1 MAVVQ
6 ISRIQVRRG
15 QKNAGTGVPQLASGE
30 FGWAV
35 DARELYIGNGAVSE
49 GSPQVGNTKVLTQ
62 YDNIFDLADA
72 YTYRSPDAWM
82 NTGGVGATAITRTLQ
97 DRLDD
102 RVSGRAFG
110 LTGETTQIAT
120 TKLQNAID
128 QLYLNDANK
137 GSIGSRVVLYLEAG
151 EYIVDDTIY
160 IPPYTNIVG
169 AGSDKTVIRT
179 STLNKPIFQTVND
192 SSTVGTPSSHASTT
206 TINQPRDIHITGI
219 TLESTVVNYCMIL
232 DSCKDSMFEDVKF
245 KGNWS
250 SGDAINN
257 SDVGLQLNNLSST
270 VESKN
275 NSFKNCKFSNISYAV
290 QSDWDSN
297 NNNWHD
303 CEFFDLG
310 YGIGFG
316 TNLLSLDLT
325 SGSGKNTGPRDNLM
339 AHCYFHDIDRQA
351 IWAKFGVKN
360 FSEHNK
366 FDLCGN
372 SGSADNVPSHS
383 VIKFERPGNISKDDI
398 FSRTAVLSYDASYWA
413 KFGVKNFS
421 EHNKFDLCG
430 NSGSADNVPSHSVIK
445 FERPG
450 NISKDD
456 IFSRTAVLSYDASYW
471 DGVKYIPEIEGAVDA
486 SFGQVHVLNTIT
498 RTGIDTNPAIGIIHQ
513 KRFRVPAEDDV
524 ANQRYD
530 IDYVIT
536 SRNYD
541 SFRSGI
547 LTINVNGITKTV
559 TVEDNQNFTGTTSY
573 QDAISF
579 DVLIQDADGD
589 TVDDSID
596 VRVGSIMPSDDVS
609 QIEYKVKLRKTI
621 VDATGE

>member
-219 TLESTVVNYCMIL
+219 TLESTVVNFCMIL

-250 SGDAINN
+250 SGDAISN

-270 VESKN
+270 VETKN

-290 QSDWDSN
+290 QSDWDTN

-325 SGSGKNTGPRDNLM
+325 SGSGKNTGPRDNLI

-351 IWAKFGVKN
+351 
-360 FSEHNK
+360 
-366 FDLCGN
+366 L
-372 SGSADNVPSHS
+372 
-383 VIKFERPGNISKDDI
+383 
-398 FSRTAVLSYDASYWA
+398 WA

>member
-206 TINQPRDIHITGI
+206 TINQPRDIHINGI
-219 TLESTVVNYCMIL
+219 TLESTVVNFCMIL

-250 SGDAINN
+250 SGDALSN

-270 VESKN
+270 VETKN

-290 QSDWDSN
+290 QSDWDTN

-325 SGSGKNTGPRDNLM
+325 SGSGKNTGPRDNLI

-383 VIKFERPGNISKDDI
+383 VIKFERPGN
-398 FSRTAVLSYDASYWA
+398 V
-413 KFGVKNFS
+413 
-421 EHNKFDLCG
+421 
-430 NSGSADNVPSHSVIK
+430 
-445 FERPG
+445 
-450 NISKDD
+450 SKDD

>member
-257 SDVGLQLNNLSST
+257 ADVGLQLNNLSST
-270 VESKN
+270 VETKN

-339 AHCYFHDIDRQA
+339 AHCYFHNIDRQA
-351 IWAKFGVKN
+351 I
-360 FSEHNK
+360 
-366 FDLCGN
+366 
-372 SGSADNVPSHS
+372 
-383 VIKFERPGNISKDDI
+383 
-398 FSRTAVLSYDASYWA
+398 WA

>member
-219 TLESTVVNYCMIL
+219 TLESTVVNFCMIL

-250 SGDAINN
+250 SGDTIND

-270 VESKN
+270 VETKN
-275 NSFKNCKFSNISYAV
+275 NSFKNCKFSNTSYAV
-290 QSDWDSN
+290 QSDWDTN

-351 IWAKFGVKN
+351 I
-360 FSEHNK
+360 
-366 FDLCGN
+366 
-372 SGSADNVPSHS
+372 
-383 VIKFERPGNISKDDI
+383 
-398 FSRTAVLSYDASYWA
+398 WA

>member
-137 GSIGSRVVLYLEAG
+137 GSIGSRIVLYLEAG

-257 SDVGLQLNNLSST
+257 ADVGLQLNNLSST
-270 VESKN
+270 VETKN

-339 AHCYFHDIDRQA
+339 AHCYFHNIDRQA
-351 IWAKFGVKN
+351 I
-360 FSEHNK
+360 
-366 FDLCGN
+366 
-372 SGSADNVPSHS
+372 
-383 VIKFERPGNISKDDI
+383 
-398 FSRTAVLSYDASYWA
+398 WA

>member
-206 TINQPRDIHITGI
+206 TINQPRDIHITGV

-270 VESKN
+270 VETKN
-275 NSFKNCKFSNISYAV
+275 NSFKNCKFSNLSYAV

-325 SGSGKNTGPRDNLM
+325 S
-339 AHCYFHDIDRQA
+339 
-351 IWAKFGVKN
+351 
-360 FSEHNK
+360 
-366 FDLCGN
+366 
-372 SGSADNVPSHS
+372 
-383 VIKFERPGNISKDDI
+383 
-398 FSRTAVLSYDASYWA
+398 
-413 KFGVKNFS
+413 
-421 EHNKFDLCG
+421 
-430 NSGSADNVPSHSVIK
+430 
-445 FERPG
+445 
-450 NISKDD
+450 
-456 IFSRTAVLSYDASYW
+456 
-471 DGVKYIPEIEGAVDA
+471 
-486 SFGQVHVLNTIT
+486 
-498 RTGIDTNPAIGIIHQ
+498 
-513 KRFRVPAEDDV
+513 
-524 ANQRYD
+524 
-530 IDYVIT
+530 
-536 SRNYD
+536 
-541 SFRSGI
+541 
-547 LTINVNGITKTV
+547 
-559 TVEDNQNFTGTTSY
+559 
-573 QDAISF
+573 
-579 DVLIQDADGD
+579 
-589 TVDDSID
+589 
-596 VRVGSIMPSDDVS
+596 
-609 QIEYKVKLRKTI
+609 
-621 VDATGE
+621 

>member
-15 QKNAGTGVPQLASGE
+15 QKNTGTGVPQLASGE

-35 DARELYIGNGAVSE
+35 DARELFIGNGAVSE

-120 TKLQNAID
+120 VKLQNAID

-137 GSIGSRVVLYLEAG
+137 GSIGSRVILHLEAG

-169 AGSDKTVIRT
+169 AGSDKTVIRSSTT
-179 STLNKPIFQTVND
+179 SKPIFQTVNE

-206 TINQPRDIHITGI
+206 TLNQPRDIHIKGI
-219 TLESTVVNYCMIL
+219 TLETTVENYCMIL
-232 DSCKDSMFEDVKF
+232 DSCKDSIFEDMKF
-245 KGNWS
+245 KGSWVTGN
-250 SGDAINN
+250 AI
-257 SDVGLQLNNLSST
+257 STTDVGLQLNNLSST
-270 VESKN
+270 VETKN
-275 NSFKNCKFSNISYAV
+275 NTFKNCKFSSIGYGL
-290 QSDWDSN
+290 QSDWDTN
-297 NNNWHD
+297 NNNFKD
-303 CEFFDLG
+303 CEFSDLG

-316 TNLLSLDLT
+316 TNLLSLDIS
-325 SGSGKNTGPRDNLM
+325 SGSGKNTGPRENLIS
-339 AHCYFHDIDRQA
+339 HCYFHDIDRQA

-366 FDLCGN
+366 FQLCGN
-372 SGSADNVPSHS
+372 SGSTDNVPSHS
-383 VIKFERPGNISKDDI
+383 VIKFENTGNISKDDI
-398 FSRTAVLSYDASYWA
+398 FSRTAVLSYDA
-413 KFGVKNFS
+413 N
-421 EHNKFDLCG
+421 
-430 NSGSADNVPSHSVIK
+430 
-445 FERPG
+445 
-450 NISKDD
+450 
-456 IFSRTAVLSYDASYW
+456 YW
-471 DGVKYIPEIEGAVDA
+471 DGVKYIPEIEGAVEA
-486 SFGQVHVLNTIT
+486 SFGQVHILNTVT

-530 IDYVIT
+530 IDYIVT

-541 SFRSGI
+541 SFRSGT
-547 LTINVNGITKTV
+547 LTINVNGITKTA
-559 TVEDNQNFTGTTSY
+559 TVEDNQNFTGATAY

-589 TVDDSID
+589 TTDDSID
-596 VRVGSIMPSDDVS
+596 VRIGSIMPSDDLS
-609 QIEYKVKLRKTI
+609 QIEYKINLRKTK

>member
-206 TINQPRDIHITGI
+206 TLNQPRDIHITGI

-270 VESKN
+270 VETKN
-275 NSFKNCKFSNISYAV
+275 NSFRNCKFSNISYAV

-351 IWAKFGVKN
+351 I
-360 FSEHNK
+360 
-366 FDLCGN
+366 
-372 SGSADNVPSHS
+372 
-383 VIKFERPGNISKDDI
+383 
-398 FSRTAVLSYDASYWA
+398 WA

>member
-219 TLESTVVNYCMIL
+219 TLESTVVNFCMIL

-257 SDVGLQLNNLSST
+257 SDVGLQLNNLSSS
-270 VESKN
+270 VETKN

-290 QSDWDSN
+290 QSDWDTN

-303 CEFFDLG
+303 CEFFNLG

-339 AHCYFHDIDRQA
+339 AHCYFHDVDRQA
-351 IWAKFGVKN
+351 I
-360 FSEHNK
+360 
-366 FDLCGN
+366 
-372 SGSADNVPSHS
+372 
-383 VIKFERPGNISKDDI
+383 
-398 FSRTAVLSYDASYWA
+398 WA

-486 SFGQVHVLNTIT
+486 SFGQVHILNTIT

>member
-219 TLESTVVNYCMIL
+219 TLESTVVNFCMIL

-250 SGDAINN
+250 SGDAISN

-270 VESKN
+270 VETKN

-290 QSDWDSN
+290 QSDWDTN

-325 SGSGKNTGPRDNLM
+325 SGSGKNTGPRDNLI

-383 VIKFERPGNISKDDI
+383 VIKFERPGN
-398 FSRTAVLSYDASYWA
+398 V
-413 KFGVKNFS
+413 
-421 EHNKFDLCG
+421 
-430 NSGSADNVPSHSVIK
+430 
-445 FERPG
+445 
-450 NISKDD
+450 SKDD

>member
-206 TINQPRDIHITGI
+206 TLNQPRDIHITGI

-270 VESKN
+270 VETKN

-290 QSDWDSN
+290 QSDWDTN

-351 IWAKFGVKN
+351 I
-360 FSEHNK
+360 
-366 FDLCGN
+366 
-372 SGSADNVPSHS
+372 
-383 VIKFERPGNISKDDI
+383 
-398 FSRTAVLSYDASYWA
+398 WA

>member
-398 FSRTAVLSYDASYWA
+398 FSRTAVLSYDASYW
-413 KFGVKNFS
+413 
-421 EHNKFDLCG
+421 
-430 NSGSADNVPSHSVIK
+430 
-445 FERPG
+445 
-450 NISKDD
+450 
-456 IFSRTAVLSYDASYW
+456 

>member
-219 TLESTVVNYCMIL
+219 TLESTVVNFCMIL

-250 SGDAINN
+250 SGDAISN

-270 VESKN
+270 VETKN

-290 QSDWDSN
+290 QSDWDTN

-325 SGSGKNTGPRDNLM
+325 SGSGKNTGPRDNLI

-351 IWAKFGVKN
+351 I
-360 FSEHNK
+360 
-366 FDLCGN
+366 
-372 SGSADNVPSHS
+372 
-383 VIKFERPGNISKDDI
+383 
-398 FSRTAVLSYDASYWA
+398 WA

>member
-192 SSTVGTPSSHASTT
+192 SSTVGTPASHASTT

-219 TLESTVVNYCMIL
+219 TLESTVVNFCMIL

-257 SDVGLQLNNLSST
+257 SDVGLQLNNLSSS
-270 VESKN
+270 VETKN

-290 QSDWDSN
+290 QSDWDTN

-303 CEFFDLG
+303 CEFFNLG

-339 AHCYFHDIDRQA
+339 AHCYFHDVDRQA
-351 IWAKFGVKN
+351 I
-360 FSEHNK
+360 
-366 FDLCGN
+366 
-372 SGSADNVPSHS
+372 
-383 VIKFERPGNISKDDI
+383 
-398 FSRTAVLSYDASYWA
+398 WA